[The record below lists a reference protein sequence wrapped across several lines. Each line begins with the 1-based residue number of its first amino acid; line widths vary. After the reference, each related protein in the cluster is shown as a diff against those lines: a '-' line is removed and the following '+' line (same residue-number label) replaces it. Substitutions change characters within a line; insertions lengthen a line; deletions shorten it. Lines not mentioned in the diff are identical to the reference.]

1 MTKIKETEV
10 PLLLDL
16 DPNLPIKLESR
27 QVIKKSREVILYQGW
42 ERVNQENMW
51 RYPGK
56 IQEKIIVFSE
66 VQIGKLVKI
75 IYKVQGETNLLLNNN
90 KKIWG

>member
-16 DPNLPIKLESR
+16 DLNLPIKLESR

-42 ERVNQENMW
+42 ERVNQKNMW